1 VYGAIFIPIICSA
14 KMQVQSHISDSGQL
28 LLIQEA
34 TLSETSNTIS
44 PVTRLIARK
53 IFISYCPERW
63 KSYIVC
69 VYALTVLKQVCLNDK
84 YRWTRL

>member
-1 VYGAIFIPIICSA
+1 MYGAIFIPIICSA
-14 KMQVQSHISDSGQL
+14 KMPVQFHISDSDQL
-28 LLIQEA
+28 LLIQAE
-34 TLSETSNTIS
+34 TLSETLNTKS

-69 VYALTVLKQVCLNDK
+69 VYALTVLKQVCLSK
-84 YRWTRL
+84 YRLPRL